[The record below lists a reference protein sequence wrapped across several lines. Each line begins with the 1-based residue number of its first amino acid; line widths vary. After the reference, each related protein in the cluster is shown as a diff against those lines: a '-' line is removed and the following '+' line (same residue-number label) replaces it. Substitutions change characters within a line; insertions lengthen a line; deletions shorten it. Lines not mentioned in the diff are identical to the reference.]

1 MGRAMT
7 TGGAF
12 TFKGERR
19 AHPGAVTRCFRDI
32 VRSWRTGHWRGGM
45 ALTRHYDR
53 LAHRGLGFDRFGR
66 GRFGHWR
73 LLHGFCDRGD
83 SFHWRCND
91 RRRFHRFRFYHHRL
105 GVERHWRDSLRR
117 FDSRCFGDRLLR
129 RWLDGCWRDNFR
141 SINDQRLGG
150 RYRLDDYRLSGY
162 WFHGSRLDGD
172 RRSGNGFNDGNRGR
186 YSLDSFRDA
195 GVLNLNLFRL
205 LILRTNH
212 RVADPDFTGSHLR
225 RCAGYGQRH
234 RRLGRI
240 AFVTIATTT
249 LTADAQV
256 TRGAT

>member
-45 ALTRHYDR
+45 AMTRHYDR

-150 RYRLDDYRLSGY
+150 RY
-162 WFHGSRLDGD
+162 GS
-172 RRSGNGFNDGNRGR
+172 
-186 YSLDSFRDA
+186 
-195 GVLNLNLFRL
+195 
-205 LILRTNH
+205 TT
-212 RVADPDFTGSHLR
+212 TGSAVTGSMV
-225 RCAGYGQRH
+225 AGST
-234 RRLGRI
+234 
-240 AFVTIATTT
+240 VTGAAVTVSTTATGAATASTVFAT
-249 LTADAQV
+249 LAS
-256 TRGAT
+256 

>member
-1 MGRAMT
+1 
-7 TGGAF
+7 
-12 TFKGERR
+12 
-19 AHPGAVTRCFRDI
+19 
-32 VRSWRTGHWRGGM
+32 M
-45 ALTRHYDR
+45 ARWHGDDPPLRP
-53 LAHRGLGFDRFGR
+53 ACSPGLGFDRFGR
-66 GRFGHWR
+66 GRFDHWR

-83 SFHWRCND
+83 GFNWRCND
-91 RRRFHRFRFYHHRL
+91 RRRFQRFRLYHHRL

-117 FDSRCFGDRLLR
+117 FDNRCFGDRLLR

-186 YSLDSFRDA
+186 YGLDSFRDA

-212 RVADPDFTGSHLR
+212 RVAD
-225 RCAGYGQRH
+225 Q
-234 RRLGRI
+234 
-240 AFVTIATTT
+240 T
-249 LTADAQV
+249 LPEAISGDAQ
-256 TRGAT
+256 ATVSGIGDWVG

>member
-1 MGRAMT
+1 MPAAPELALAIIGG
-7 TGGAF
+7 TGLYALADLQDIE
-12 TFKGERR
+12 T
-19 AHPGAVTRCFRDI
+19 HQPVTRYGAPSGPIRIGTLAGKRVAFLARHGE
-32 VRSWRTGHWRGGM
+32 GHSLPPHKINYR
-45 ALTRHYDR
+45 AN
-53 LAHRGLGFDRFGR
+53 LAA
-66 GRFGHWR
+66 
-73 LLHGFCDRGD
+73 
-83 SFHWRCND
+83 
-91 RRRFHRFRFYHHRL
+91 
-105 GVERHWRDSLRR
+105 LRR

-186 YSLDSFRDA
+186 YGLDSFRDA

-256 TRGAT
+256 TRGTT